1 MTWLVWRQHRYELL
15 GLALGGILIALALAF
30 GVAFTTATREELGVD
45 RCQPEMIPVHG
56 AFFVAV
62 DGHWV
67 LASDPSPD
75 VEAPQFSSNVNCVA
89 LAMEADHRVQPFRW
103 LLVALLYLPALAGAF
118 VGGPLFSRE
127 FERGTLR
134 FAWAQGITRL
144 RWSAAKLGALLLA
157 GLVGGL
163 AVLLVGSPARTIN
176 GSGPNVFANF
186 DIEGPAFVSYVLF
199 AIALCAFVGTMSRRI
214 IAGVFVG
221 LLLFGAARLG
231 VMHELRP
238 VFQSPV
244 TVVYGANEVDRWTQ
258 FKMPDGAWDFGI
270 DFVDHNGQQVS
281 SARVNQALRSEPEN
295 PPGQMAR
302 DNRKVLAAHDVFQRV
317 RYQPADR
324 YDVFQWIEATIF
336 LVFSAALVAGTLVLL
351 RKRDA

>member
-15 GLALGGILIALALAF
+15 GLALGGILIALALVF
-30 GVAFTTATREELGVD
+30 GVAFATATREQLGVD
-45 RCQPEMIPVHG
+45 RCQPEMVPVQT
-56 AFFVAV
+56 FFVAV

-67 LASDPSPD
+67 LTSPPPG
-75 VEAPQFSSNVNCVA
+75 VEAPRFPSNVNCVA
-89 LAMEADHRVQPFRW
+89 LAMEAADRVQPFRW
-103 LLVALLYLPALAGAF
+103 LLVALFYLPALAGAF

-144 RWSAAKLGALLLA
+144 RWSAAKFGALLLA
-157 GLVGGL
+157 GLVGAL
-163 AVLLVGSPARTIN
+163 AVLLVGSPARAIN

-199 AIALCAFVGTMSRRI
+199 AIALCAFVGTVSRRI
-214 IAGVFVG
+214 ITGVFVG

-238 VFQSPV
+238 VFQAPV
-244 TVVYGANEVDRWTQ
+244 TVVYGANDVDRWTQ
-258 FKMPDGAWDFGI
+258 FQMPAGAWDFGI
-270 DFVDHNGQQVS
+270 DFVDHEGHQVS
-281 SARVNQALRSEPEN
+281 SARVNQVLRSEPY
-295 PPGQMAR
+295 PPGEMAR
-302 DNRKVLAAHDVFQRV
+302 DDRKVLAAHDVFQRV

-324 YDVFQWIEATIF
+324 YNLFQWIEATIF
-336 LVFSAALVAGTLVLL
+336 VVLSGVLVAGTLLLL